1 MEDAAGVVS
10 DQESAAAGP
19 GQCAASHLP
28 EDQDAGG
35 LCSLVL
41 QGFTWEQSTI
51 PVTRVGKVRGPFLT
65 TSVMP
70 LHASSVPISE
80 QLCFGKNLCWFVC

>member
-1 MEDAAGVVS
+1 MEDAVGVVS

-19 GQCAASHLP
+19 GQCAASRLP

-41 QGFTWEQSTI
+41 QGFAREQSTI
-51 PVTRVGKVRGPFLT
+51 PVTRREGQR
-65 TSVMP
+65 SVSDH
-70 LHASSVPISE
+70 LRYAFAC
-80 QLCFGKNLCWFVC
+80 QLGANR